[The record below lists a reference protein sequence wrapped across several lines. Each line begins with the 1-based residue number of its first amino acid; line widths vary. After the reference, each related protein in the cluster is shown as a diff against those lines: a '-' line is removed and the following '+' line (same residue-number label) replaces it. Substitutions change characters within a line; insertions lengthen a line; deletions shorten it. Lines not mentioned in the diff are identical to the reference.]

1 MSLGNNSSGNA
12 KGLFFII
19 DLVLAVA
26 VVVLVL
32 LYISSTF
39 PSKPI
44 LYAEDFVFAEA
55 DYFLNGN
62 IVKINQ
68 TTPTD
73 NSVCRN
79 IETLFF
85 GKGMQIFKSDFCISI
100 VK

>member
-1 MSLGNNSSGNA
+1 MSLRNS

-26 VVVLVL
+26 VVVLAL
-32 LYISSTF
+32 LYISSVT
-39 PSKPI
+39 PTKPI
-44 LYAEDFVFAEA
+44 LMSEDFVFAEA

-62 IVKINQ
+62 VAKIVQ

-85 GKGMQIFKSDFCISI
+85 GKGMQMFKSDFCISV

>member
-1 MSLGNNSSGNA
+1 MSLVN
-12 KGLFFII
+12 KRGLFFIL

-26 VVVLVL
+26 VVALVL
-32 LYISSTF
+32 LFISSTG
-39 PSKPI
+39 PTKPV
-44 LYAEDFVFAEA
+44 LMSEDFVFAEA

-62 IVKINQ
+62 VAKIVQ

-85 GKGMQIFKSDFCISI
+85 GKGMQIFKSDFCISV